1 MTCSLFLDDFEQIMK
16 EAGEIM
22 DKEGLLPHEVK
33 AKYDIYKFT
42 IYIHYIWTGCSLVFI
57 AFRKTL
63 LGRHCR

>member
-33 AKYDIYKFT
+33 VKYD
-42 IYIHYIWTGCSLVFI
+42 IHYIWTS
-57 AFRKTL
+57 
-63 LGRHCR
+63 H